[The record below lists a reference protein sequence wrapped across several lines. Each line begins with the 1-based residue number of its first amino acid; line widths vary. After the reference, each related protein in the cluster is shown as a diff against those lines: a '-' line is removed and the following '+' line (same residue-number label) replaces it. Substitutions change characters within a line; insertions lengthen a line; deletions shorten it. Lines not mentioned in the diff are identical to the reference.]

1 MSKLPDGFIKWDG
14 KTTEPPVSGRVE
26 IIRKDGKIGMTY
38 SDQVF
43 WANNNFFISDI
54 VAYRPLEPQ
63 YDTKD
68 VAFKKEDQPMKTEK
82 PLNRYQRQLKKAYY
96 SDVDLSACT
105 IVIDVYDVLK
115 AFNATNPATQHAIK
129 KLLASG
135 QRGYKD
141 TQQDLDEAIQSIQR
155 AKELEE

>member
-63 YDTKD
+63 YDPKD
-68 VAFKKEDQPMKTEK
+68 VAFKKENKMNK
-82 PLNRYQRQLKKAYY
+82 YQRKIKGITVQDELDA
-96 SDVDLSACT
+96 L
-105 IVIDVYDVLK
+105 IIDVYDVLK
-115 AFNATNPATQHAIK
+115 AFNVTNPATQHAIK